1 MNDTP
6 DNADDGDKPQ
16 PRVTTGSI
24 SLGPVRKKAPPPPAG
39 DTSIADEQAAKIQ
52 EQVKS
57 AQLDAG
63 RRGYEAAKVKAQAAD
78 ADVDAVI
85 AKATSGGNLVMLLAE
100 QEKFD
105 EAGALYADLVEMA
118 SAADVLPEV
127 RLERSRAAFN
137 LFVINARH
145 QREQDA
151 VAMYGELSEIGL
163 AEKALPDERLR
174 LAKASVNL
182 VADLGEEKQVE
193 EAENVYENLAKLAVD
208 TGGAPETNTEIA
220 ILDAWWRGVL
230 VMSNMFHEIDPARI
244 DALIDR
250 IENTPELA
258 KGAAYIEALEAQS
271 EEADAGNDQ
280 QG

>member
-6 DNADDGDKPQ
+6 DKPENGEKPQ
-16 PRVTTGSI
+16 PRVTTGTI
-24 SLGPVRKKAPPPPAG
+24 SLGPVRKKAPPPAAGG

-63 RRGYEAAKVKAQAAD
+63 RRGYEAAKVKADAAD

-85 AKATSGGNLVMLLAE
+85 AKATAGSNLTMLLAE

-105 EAGALYADLVEMA
+105 EATAQYRELVAMA
-118 SAADVLPEV
+118 EAPDVLPEV
-127 RLERSRAAFN
+127 RLERSRAAYN
-137 LFVINARH
+137 LFVIHARY
-145 QREQDA
+145 QRAEDA
-151 VAMYGELSEIGL
+151 IAMYGELASIGL
-163 AEKALPDERLR
+163 VEQALPDERLR
-174 LAKASVNL
+174 LAKGSVNL
-182 VADLGEEKQVE
+182 LADLGEEKQVE
-193 EAENVYENLAKLAVD
+193 EAESVYENLAKLAVA

-258 KGAAYIEALEAQS
+258 KGAAYIEHLEAQS
-271 EEADAGNDQ
+271 EDAEGGQ
-280 QG
+280 QD